1 MKVVEINRFGGP
13 EVLEVADRPEP
24 RREAGRVL
32 VRVQAATVN
41 PVDIGTR
48 AGALAARLGDA
59 GFPLI
64 PGWDFAGEVVAGD
77 RSIASGRRVLGM
89 IPWFVT
95 ASGAYAEV
103 ISVDPAWLTAL
114 PDDVDAVPAATL
126 PLNGTTARQGLDLLN
141 LQPGQTLLVTGASGG
156 VGGFAVQL
164 AAAAGAHVVAVA
176 STGDEDH
183 VTGLGAKLVLP
194 RAESAA
200 ALAVTVRTH
209 FPDGVDA
216 VFDPA
221 PIGADT
227 IAAVRN
233 SGAFVGTIPST
244 MPAAER
250 GISVQRVEV
259 EPDAAELSEL
269 VAALASGRLTT
280 RVAGTLPFE
289 EAAQAHRRAVP
300 GMRGKIVLV
309 P

>member
-1 MKVVEINRFGGP
+1 
-13 EVLEVADRPEP
+13 
-24 RREAGRVL
+24 

-48 AGALAARLGDA
+48 AGAFAARLGDA

-64 PGWDFAGEVVAGD
+64 PGWDFAGEVAAGD

-227 IAAVRN
+227 IAAVRDG
-233 SGAFVGTIPST
+233 GAFVGTIPPT
-244 MPAAER
+244 IPASER
-250 GISVQRVEV
+250 GIGVQRVEV
-259 EPDAAELSEL
+259 EPDAAQLSEL

-289 EAAQAHRRAVP
+289 EAAQAHQRTVP
-300 GMRGKIVLV
+300 GVRGKIVLV